1 MDKAL
6 GMEGGQYKVHM
17 VLLKVKRRGALE
29 GKILKLILMGS
40 VKRINLA
47 QNGEVWLVLVE
58 KMRDFQSP

>member
-6 GMEGGQYKVHM
+6 GMEGGQHKIYM

-47 QNGEVWLVLVE
+47 QNGEQCLVLVE
-58 KMRDFQSP
+58 RMRDFQSP